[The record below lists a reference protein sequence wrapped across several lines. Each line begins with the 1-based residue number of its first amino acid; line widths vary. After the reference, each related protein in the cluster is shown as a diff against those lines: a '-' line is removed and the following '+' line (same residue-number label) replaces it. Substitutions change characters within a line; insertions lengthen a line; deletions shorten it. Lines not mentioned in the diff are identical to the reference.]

1 MRDLGLSVCGCC
13 CFFVEGRLI
22 MCGVCEVGW
31 REGCVVKG
39 VSVGVGEIRG
49 VTN

>member
-1 MRDLGLSVCGCC
+1 MVVVVFLLKVVVVV
-13 CFFVEGRLI
+13 VEGRLI

>member
-1 MRDLGLSVCGCC
+1 MCVV
-13 CFFVEGRLI
+13 VEGRLM
-22 MCGVCEVGW
+22 MCGGVCEVGW